1 MTGELLWYV
10 ARAGGF
16 VAYGLL
22 TASVALGLV
31 ASLRLASP
39 RWPRAMTTEI
49 HRFVTMA
56 ALSFTALHVL
66 TLVAHPTEGFGIAE
80 VLVPF
85 ASDREPL
92 WTALGVIAMELSVAV
107 WLSTRLRARI
117 GYARWRR
124 LHHLAFAAYGAAL
137 VHGIAQGTDTGTP
150 WARLV
155 YIGSM
160 GLVGGLLAVRILG
173 THRSPAEPAGRAP
186 TVPPRPPRSA
196 PARSGGPSVAAASL
210 PPLPDRPGA
219 VTGGLPPLGGPPGS
233 VRR

>member
-1 MTGELLWYV
+1 
-10 ARAGGF
+10 
-16 VAYGLL
+16 
-22 TASVALGLV
+22 
-31 ASLRLASP
+31 
-39 RWPRAMTTEI
+39 MTTEI

-56 ALSFTALHVL
+56 ALGFTALHVL

-85 ASDREPL
+85 ASDREPV

-107 WLSTRLRARI
+107 WLSTRLRSRI
-117 GYARWRR
+117 GYARWRQ

-150 WARLV
+150 WARVV

-173 THRSPAEPAGRAP
+173 THRPTAEPAGRAP
-186 TVPPRPPRSA
+186 AGPPRPPRAA
-196 PARSGGPSVAAASL
+196 PPRSQGPSVAATSL
-210 PPLPDRPGA
+210 PPLPERPGA
-219 VTGGLPPLGGPPGS
+219 VTGGLPPLGGTPGS
-233 VRR
+233 VRQ

>member
-1 MTGELLWYV
+1 MTGEMLWYL

-31 ASLRLASP
+31 ASLRLTSP

-56 ALSFTALHVL
+56 ALGFTALHVL
-66 TLVAHPTEGFGIAE
+66 TLMVHPDEGFGITE

-107 WLSTRLRARI
+107 WLSTRLRSRI
-117 GYARWRR
+117 GYARWRQ
-124 LHHLAFAAYGAAL
+124 LHYLAFLAYGAAL

-173 THRSPAEPAGRAP
+173 THRPTARPAATAPPDAPRAA
-186 TVPPRPPRSA
+186 RSA
-196 PARSGGPSVAAASL
+196 TARPAAVTATAL
-210 PPLPDRPGA
+210 PPLPDRPAA
-219 VTGGLPPLGGPPGS
+219 VTGGLPPLGGNPGHT
-233 VRR
+233 RR

>member
-1 MTGELLWYV
+1 MTGEMLWYF

-56 ALSFTALHVL
+56 ALGFTALHVI
-66 TLVAHPTEGFGIAE
+66 TLMAHPDEGFGIAE

-107 WLSTRLRARI
+107 WLSTRLRSRI
-117 GYARWRR
+117 GYARWRQ
-124 LHHLAFAAYGAAL
+124 LHYLAFVAYGTAL

-173 THRSPAEPAGRAP
+173 THRAPARPAAAAPAASRAS
-186 TVPPRPPRSA
+186 RSA
-196 PARSGGPSVAAASL
+196 PVRPQAPSVAATAL
-210 PPLPDRPGA
+210 PPLPDRPAA
-219 VTGGLPPLGGPPGS
+219 VTGGLPPLGGTPGHT
-233 VRR
+233 RR